1 MSNRVIHVSS
11 CEELDKHLRD
21 ERVVVDFS
29 APCRAISPVFEKLSN
44 EFITFTFLHVDI
56 DKLNVHPIVSKI
68 KSVPTFHFYR
78 NGSKVSEFSGASESI
93 LRSTLE
99 SNSYSS
105 NEELDKHLKDDRVA
119 IDFSAEW
126 FLKRIYNIYFPHV
139 DIDQLNGHPLVSTIS
154 SLPHFQFYVK
164 GAKVSEF
171 SGVNENSLKPNLE
184 LHKELFIKSTSQQ
197 LQQNNNK

>member
-29 APCRAISPVFEKLSN
+29 AVWCGPCRAISPVFEKLSN

-99 SNSYSS
+99 
-105 NEELDKHLKDDRVA
+105 A
-119 IDFSAEW
+119 
-126 FLKRIYNIYFPHV
+126 
-139 DIDQLNGHPLVSTIS
+139 
-154 SLPHFQFYVK
+154 
-164 GAKVSEF
+164 
-171 SGVNENSLKPNLE
+171 
-184 LHKELFIKSTSQQ
+184 
-197 LQQNNNK
+197 NK